1 MLTPELTQLK
11 QHSNLTIHYHMVIMT
26 CKKGWI
32 VRGAIIQSIK
42 EKNII
47 MSHGT
52 NSKHSICFHLSL
64 KNWPFCISK
73 VFLSIYSIRLRKKH
87 TVKIFLPQYSL
98 LHGLLQPREFCFNN
112 LSPQCSIPRLKIFAT
127 TCVTND
133 AVRHSKLGTGP
144 LNLLIWLYMCR

>member
-11 QHSNLTIHYHMVIMT
+11 QHSNLSIHYHMVIMT
-26 CKKGWI
+26 CKKWWI
-32 VRGAIIQSIK
+32 VRGAITQSIK
-42 EKNII
+42 KK
-47 MSHGT
+47 MFLSCLMDGMF
-52 NSKHSICFHLSL
+52 SFVFQKIC
-64 KNWPFCISK
+64 PFCISK
-73 VFLSIYSIRLRKKH
+73 VFLSIYSISLRKKH

-112 LSPQCSIPRLKIFAT
+112 LSPQCSVPRLKIFTT